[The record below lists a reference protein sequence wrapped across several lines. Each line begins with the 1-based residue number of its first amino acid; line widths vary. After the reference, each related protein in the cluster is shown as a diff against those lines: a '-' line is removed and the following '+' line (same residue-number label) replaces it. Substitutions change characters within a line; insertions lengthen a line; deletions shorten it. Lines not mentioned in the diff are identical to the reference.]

1 MRSSTMSIS
10 AAHSFEYGAS
20 RPGRN
25 LCSLWPRSRS
35 FGLLCLSITAPAI
48 TITES
53 LPWVKAEQ
61 LLLPLVVLLYGW
73 MLLSGSARLI
83 RLNGMFVIGALYCF
97 SILLSIWYGAAI
109 LHHEVLFRD
118 YYELPKV
125 WLPVIFF
132 TIAYESNL
140 SESSLRRLFNYFA
153 PTVFVHMSSTLG
165 HNSRD
170 LNFTYKLNTLYSG
183 GAHIDEGLLN
193 HGRVYSTMGNANVLG
208 QLMTWSIVAFTM
220 AFLFGVGSRV
230 RNIAITFACLVT
242 LAMTGS
248 RYGLF
253 TTAIGLALIFAM
265 PSSFARRR
273 FAQLALLVVLLP
285 AFVWA
290 FEATVKTNQGN
301 VQRIQSL
308 RHPLEVDSLRAR
320 LDDLWLDAAD
330 DFLRSPFL
338 GYGPAKIFYT
348 GVFTDSEYLD
358 VLKEFGIIGFLVL
371 PCILFLS
378 DASAM
383 ERPPRLAANRRGMGG
398 KVSGNIFDRA
408 IRVYPRRHRISDEH
422 RRITFYNQLLQAFLW
437 LWLGLGASC
446 AHRIATASAAF
457 RVQHEGHDWTLQRH
471 SARGRAMRQTTAAS
485 RTTLVTGPIAR
496 ETCRLCGTSARTRV
510 VVQGR
515 CKATGEVPGV
525 QSGFSRSA
533 AG

>member
-1 MRSSTMSIS
+1 MSIS
-10 AAHSFEYGAS
+10 TTQSFEFVRS
-20 RPGRN
+20 QPRRN
-25 LCSLWPRSRS
+25 LAQVMAQIAI

-53 LPWVKAEQ
+53 LPWIKAEQ

-83 RLNGMFVIGALYCF
+83 RVNGMFAIGALYCF

-109 LHHEVLFRD
+109 LHHEILFRD

-153 PTVFVHMSSTLG
+153 PTVLVICFYAWAQFA
-165 HNSRD
+165 R
-170 LNFTYKLNTLYSG
+170 LNFTYKLNTFYSG

-220 AFLFGVGSRV
+220 AFLCGVGSRV
-230 RNIAITFACLVT
+230 RNIAVTLACLVA

-248 RYGLF
+248 RYGLL
-253 TTAIGLALIFAM
+253 TTAIGFALIFVM
-265 PSSFARRR
+265 PSSFGRRR
-273 FAQLALLVVLLP
+273 LAQLALLIVLLP
-285 AFVWA
+285 AFVGA
-290 FEATVKTNQGN
+290 FETTVKTNQGN

-320 LDDLWLDAAD
+320 LDDLWLDATD

-358 VLKEFGIIGFLVL
+358 VLKEFGIVGFLPYLAYYFFPMLLLWRGLRASQRAGPAWEEGL
-371 PCILFLS
+371 PATFLTLRFAFILAVTALV
-378 DASAM
+378 M
-383 ERPPRLAANRRGMGG
+383 
-398 KVSGNIFDRA
+398 NIGE
-408 IRVYPRRHRISDEH
+408 S
-422 RRITFYNQLLQAFLW
+422 TFYNQLLQAFLW

-446 AHRIATASAAF
+446 AQRIALASAAF
-457 RVQHEGHDWTLQRH
+457 RAPDESREWNLQRI
-471 SARGRAMRQTTAAS
+471 
-485 RTTLVTGPIAR
+485 PR
-496 ETCRLCGTSARTRV
+496 EVA
-510 VVQGR
+510 
-515 CKATGEVPGV
+515 
-525 QSGFSRSA
+525 
-533 AG
+533 

>member
-1 MRSSTMSIS
+1 MSIS
-10 AAHSFEYGAS
+10 TTHTFQYGAS
-20 RPGRN
+20 RPRLN
-25 LCSLWPRSRS
+25 LARIMAQVAI
-35 FGLLCLSITAPAI
+35 FGLLCVSVTAPAI

-73 MLLSGSARLI
+73 LLLSGSARLI

-97 SILLSIWYGAAI
+97 SILLSIWYGAEI

-140 SESSLRRLFNYFA
+140 SESSLRRLLNYFA
-153 PTVFVHMSSTLG
+153 LTVSLICLYGWAQFARLG
-165 HNSRD
+165 
-170 LNFTYKLNTLYSG
+170 FTYKLNALYSG
-183 GAHIDEGLLN
+183 GTHIDMGLLN

-208 QLMTWSIVAFTM
+208 QLMTWSIAVYTM
-220 AFLFGVGSRV
+220 AFLFGVGSRI
-230 RNIAITFACLVT
+230 RNIVVTFACLVT

-248 RYGLF
+248 RYGLL
-253 TTAIGLALIFAM
+253 TTAVGLALILVM
-265 PSSFARRR
+265 PSSFGRRR
-273 FAQLALLVVLLP
+273 FARLALLIVLLP

-301 VQRIQSL
+301 VQRIASL

-358 VLKEFGIIGFLVL
+358 VLKQFGIIGFLPYL
-371 PCILFLS
+371 AYYLFPILLLWGGLRASQRAGPAWEDGFPATFLTLRF
-378 DASAM
+378 AFI
-383 ERPPRLAANRRGMGG
+383 LAVTALLM
-398 KVSGNIFDRA
+398 NIGE
-408 IRVYPRRHRISDEH
+408 S
-422 RRITFYNQLLQAFLW
+422 TFYNQLLQAFLW
-437 LWLGLGASC
+437 LWLGLGANG
-446 AHRIATASAAF
+446 AQRIAAASACVPAQ
-457 RVQHEGHDWTLQRH
+457 REGGESSLR
-471 SARGRAMRQTTAAS
+471 RLPRE
-485 RTTLVTGPIAR
+485 VT
-496 ETCRLCGTSARTRV
+496 
-510 VVQGR
+510 
-515 CKATGEVPGV
+515 
-525 QSGFSRSA
+525 
-533 AG
+533 